1 MRHLKD
7 GYAQG
12 HPAEDF
18 AETFAVW
25 LDPQSNWKKKYQNW
39 GCLKKLLYM
48 DQLMHSLQGAKPVQY
63 DKNVYY
69 EIHSMDKTYGKYL
82 WERKQ
87 KFNSKDTFWD
97 NLKLGV
103 KGLSKTNKKIKL
115 LRHKKN
121 LGKGA
126 AVINGLKKVSSDYL
140 LIQDAD
146 LEYNPDEYIKLVSKV
161 SADTVV
167 YGSRMIKKNTHA
179 YERTYIGNLVLTYI
193 CNFLFGTKLTDSY
206 TCYKL
211 LPTKIAKKLNLKS
224 QGFELEAEIT
234 AKLAKKK
241 INIFEVPISYSP
253 RKYEEGKKIKALDAL
268 KGVFTLLRIKFTNY

>member
-1 MRHLKD
+1 MWMTLS
-7 GYAQG
+7 
-12 HPAEDF
+12 
-18 AETFAVW
+18 VVI
-25 LDPQSNWKKKYQNW
+25 
-39 GCLKKLLYM
+39 
-48 DQLMHSLQGAKPVQY
+48 PVL
-63 DKNVYY
+63 N
-69 EIHSMDKTYGKYL
+69 EEKTINKIL
-82 WERKQ
+82 IKVLKQ
-87 KFNSKDTFWD
+87 KSAVEVIVIDDGSTD
-97 NLKLGV
+97 RTLEVLKNF
-103 KGLSKTNKKIKL
+103 SKTNKKIKL